1 MKTIRYSGRTQ
12 AASSLL
18 VLAAIIVQAAPAR
31 AAGGISEA
39 PRPAQS
45 AREILRA
52 ADEARGNVEGIAWNV
67 TVETVENQRVT
78 GTLVYDIKARGFN
91 IAGVSQA
98 PAKYKGNKLLMINT
112 SMWFYKQ
119 GLSKPVPV
127 SQRQKL
133 MGDASYGDIAST
145 NYAENYDASEL
156 PDEAVGEEECRVFD
170 LKARSDKQ
178 TYDRIRYWVSKKRLV
193 GVKAEYFTVS
203 GKKFK
208 SALMDYDNVVQLE
221 GRKRQFLSR
230 IVMQGE
236 LMDGTVTYLN
246 LREPRIAPLPDY
258 VFDLNLFMR

>member
-1 MKTIRYSGRTQ
+1 MKIMLHRYRLQVTTLAVVTALALAAPRAGAGDVAVEATRN
-12 AASSLL
+12 AAS
-18 VLAAIIVQAAPAR
+18 VQDL
-31 AAGGISEA
+31 
-39 PRPAQS
+39 
-45 AREILRA
+45 LRA

-67 TVETVENQRVT
+67 TIETVDQQRVT
-78 GTLVYDIKARGFN
+78 DTLVYDIKARGFN
-91 IAGVSQA
+91 IAGISQA
-98 PAKYKGNKLLMINT
+98 PAKYKGNKLLMLNT

-145 NYAENYDASEL
+145 NYADNYDASEL
-156 PDEAVGEEECRVFD
+156 PDELVGGEECRVFD

-178 TYDRIRYWVSKKRLV
+178 TYDSIRYWVSKKRQV
-193 GVKAEYFTVS
+193 GVRAEYFTVS

-208 SALMDYDNVVQLE
+208 SATMDYDNVVQLE
-221 GRKRQFLSR
+221 GHKRPFLSR

-236 LMDGTVTYLN
+236 LMNGTVTYLN
-246 LREPRIAPLPDY
+246 LRQPRIAPLPDH